1 MAGRLKYKATPIS
14 LLSQYSP
21 SPIRPSKEKAR
32 ENVFIVSDYNMH
44 RISPC
49 IDNLNAAYQNKA
61 SLRLCGRNGGSAGA
75 PPEAKIPKDHPERQD
90 AGVSYDTQHVNP
102 EGGVWLIHPRHKVD
116 AILGKTKEEEYG
128 VYDETEDEDAA
139 GIRQG
144 IFRFFRRTHG
154 HR

>member
-49 IDNLNAAYQNKA
+49 IDNPDAPYQDKGVTPA
-61 SLRLCGRNGGSAGA
+61 SRAEQRARGRS
-75 PPEAKIPKDHPERQD
+75 
-90 AGVSYDTQHVNP
+90 T
-102 EGGVWLIHPRHKVD
+102 
-116 AILGKTKEEEYG
+116 
-128 VYDETEDEDAA
+128 
-139 GIRQG
+139 
-144 IFRFFRRTHG
+144 
-154 HR
+154 

>member
-90 AGVSYDTQHVNP
+90 ARVSSDTQQ
-102 EGGVWLIHPRHKVD
+102 EKSERGIWLIHPRDKVA
-116 AILGKTKEEEYG
+116 AILEENYG